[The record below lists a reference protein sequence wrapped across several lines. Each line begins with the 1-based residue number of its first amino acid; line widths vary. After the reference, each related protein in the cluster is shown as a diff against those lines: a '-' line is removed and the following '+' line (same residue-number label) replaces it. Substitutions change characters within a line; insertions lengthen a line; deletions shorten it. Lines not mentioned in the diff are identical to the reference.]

1 MLITHIYGA
10 IFLATNK
17 SMTHSI
23 KYVNKYTFLIFPFD
37 PPPPPGGERGKE
49 EGEVEEGPKFQVK
62 LLSPTIIELQT
73 M

>member
-23 KYVNKYTFLIFPFD
+23 KYVNKYLNTFLIFPFN
-37 PPPPPGGERGKE
+37 PARGKE

-62 LLSPTIIELQT
+62 LLSTTIIELQT